1 VQCQDLPTPE
11 KAVSDTLGRY
21 SRLPGVFRIHR
32 YTYQTLDT
40 ACTRLETPS
49 CKHPLPDLIAKH
61 PVPPRDPVHSLK
73 IRMINMG
80 FSSRLVQS
88 PTKQHLFIAVCCTFS
103 LIMVITPYEHALAV
117 YSDQTLAHPHSV
129 R

>member
-1 VQCQDLPTPE
+1 VQCQDLPAPK
-11 KAVSDTLGRY
+11 KAISDTLGRY

-40 ACTRLETPS
+40 ACTRLETPF
-49 CKHPLPDLIAKH
+49 CKHPLLDLIAKPTH
-61 PVPPRDPVHSLK
+61 FK

-80 FSSRLVQS
+80 FSSRLDQS
-88 PTKQHLFIAVCCTFS
+88 PTKQYIFIAVCCTLS
-103 LIMVITPYEHALAV
+103 RMMVTTPYEHALAV
-117 YSDQTLAHPHSV
+117 YSDQTRAHPHSV